1 MKRTLI
7 LIALVVL
14 SSSLLFAGE
23 TYESLYKSMLRS
35 NPALLKAHEE
45 TRKAELDVKD
55 ARGSK
60 GPTIE
65 MTAAATHIVNNP
77 LEKVYLSDI
86 NEGAS
91 DTLSQILTNYPTLA
105 TNYYRSNPTA
115 PVTTF
120 DQIMQAY
127 GGNIDSDPLLF
138 EMDSN
143 LFMMQLNITQPLFTW
158 GKLSNAEK
166 IYKDVRTVRQLQEGD
181 AENKAVVELKTRL
194 ASIYYLSRLI
204 DTLDE
209 EDEIAAKLVNL
220 SDQAY
225 RNGMMVELDVKSARI
240 DALEVR
246 VGKSQAQAQLDNVLE
261 GLRTM
266 TGMPDLKVEDID
278 FTPDEA
284 EYRQIAEADREALLA
299 EALSP
304 SRTPL
309 RMLSLMENVAQKKE
323 EIAEGSQYWKPD
335 FALTASVNYGGQG
348 LPVIDSDFFD
358 STHLFGTFSL
368 GMKTTLWDGGKKL
381 HDVARSKS
389 DVALAQ
395 LERTDAENT
404 IRTTFSSAFSAIDT
418 ALSQIDYLEL
428 KKEVDGNKA
437 EQKEIMLKHG
447 SGSETDVLKAQLEV
461 KKHDVE
467 KYQQYITLC
476 QAVYTIEYLSDI
488 QL

>member
-7 LIALVVL
+7 LIALVLL

-23 TYESLYKSMLRS
+23 TYESLYKSMLHS

-55 ARGSK
+55 ARGSR

-65 MTAAATHIVNNP
+65 MTAAATHIINNP
-77 LEKVYLSDI
+77 LEKVHLSDVSSK
-86 NEGAS
+86 AS
-91 DTLSQILTNYPTLA
+91 DSLSELLDGYDNYVGA
-105 TNYYRSNPTA
+105 TG
-115 PVTTF
+115 
-120 DQIMQAY
+120 D
-127 GGNIDSDPLLF
+127 NIGYLDYLKSQNMLSTDPLLY

-166 IYKDVRTVRQLQEGD
+166 IYKDVRTVRQLEESD
-181 AENKAVVELKTRL
+181 AESKAVVELKTRL
-194 ASIYYLSRLI
+194 AAIYYLSRLI
-204 DTLDE
+204 ETLE
-209 EDEIAAKLVNL
+209 REDEIASKLVDL
-220 SDQAY
+220 SDQAF
-225 RNGMMVELDVKSARI
+225 RNGMMIELDVKSARI

-246 VGKSQAQAQLDNVLE
+246 VGMSQAKAQLDDVLE

-266 TGMPDLKVEDID
+266 TGKPELSIEDID
-278 FTPDEA
+278 FTPDES
-284 EYRQIAEADREALLA
+284 EYRRIAEADREALL
-299 EALSP
+299 ESALSP

-309 RMLSLMENVAQKKE
+309 RMLSLLESVAQKKE
-323 EIAEGSQYWKPD
+323 RIAEDGQYWKPD

-348 LPVIDSDFFD
+348 LPVIDGDFFD

-381 HDVARSKS
+381 NEVARSKS
-389 DVALAQ
+389 DVALAR
-395 LERTDAENT
+395 LERSNAENT
-404 IRTTFSSAFSAIDT
+404 IRTALSSAFSTLDT

-428 KKEVDGNKA
+428 KKEVDQSREK
-437 EQKEIMLKHG
+437 QKEMMLKHG
-447 SGSETDVLKAQLEV
+447 STSESELLKAQLEV
-461 KKHDVE
+461 NKHDVE
-467 KYQQYITLC
+467 KYKQYILLS

>member
-1 MKRTLI
+1 MKKRL
-7 LIALVVL
+7 LVIAIVL
-14 SSSLLFAGE
+14 LSATMLFAAE
-23 TYESLYKSMLRS
+23 TYDTLYKSMLRS
-35 NPALLKAHEE
+35 NPALLKAHQE
-45 TRKAELDVKD
+45 TRKAEMDVKD

-65 MTAAATHIVNNP
+65 MTAAATQIVNNP
-77 LEKVYLSDI
+77 LEKVYLSDVSDDAYTMLTSLQSQYQLTPYSQAAPTSFSDYLI
-86 NEGAS
+86 SEGVF
-91 DTLSQILTNYPTLA
+91 N
-105 TNYYRSNPTA
+105 
-115 PVTTF
+115 
-120 DQIMQAY
+120 
-127 GGNIDSDPLLF
+127 SDPLLF

-323 EIAEGSQYWKPD
+323 EIAEGGQYWKPD

>member
-7 LIALVVL
+7 LIALVLL

-23 TYESLYKSMLRS
+23 TYESLYKSMLHS

-55 ARGSK
+55 ARGSR

-65 MTAAATHIVNNP
+65 MTAAATHIINNP
-77 LEKVYLSDI
+77 LEKIHLSDVSSK
-86 NEGAS
+86 AS
-91 DTLSQILTNYPTLA
+91 DSLSELLDGYDNYVGA
-105 TNYYRSNPTA
+105 TNDHIGYLDYLKSQNMLST
-115 PVTTF
+115 
-120 DQIMQAY
+120 
-127 GGNIDSDPLLF
+127 DPLLY

-323 EIAEGSQYWKPD
+323 EIAEGGQYWKPD